1 MKGAGDTLD
10 QGNENENPI
19 KKKASDDRIC
29 RLAPRN
35 TWIRTASCWYGIS
48 LLAAF
53 RAAFHTRS
61 DRGGDGPVLCDP
73 GPKVGQKEGRGLLLQ
88 NGFAMDPVCGCLPRA
103 NSQANV
109 MTSACKVC
117 VSDPNALGI
126 CLCFRREPRSR
137 VDANFDHIR
146 NVVVAA
152 GF

>member
-1 MKGAGDTLD
+1 MTTGYVALRPGIRGYEPPPAGTESPCWLRSEQLSTPALIGEGTDL
-10 QGNENENPI
+10 
-19 KKKASDDRIC
+19 
-29 RLAPRN
+29 
-35 TWIRTASCWYGIS
+35 SC
-48 LLAAF
+48 ATQVRFA
-53 RAAFHTRS
+53 
-61 DRGGDGPVLCDP
+61 
-73 GPKVGQKEGRGLLLQ
+73 KVGQKEGRGLLLQ

-109 MTSACKVC
+109 MTSACNVC